1 MSLTS
6 DLITYIGANST
17 AFETIEHAWT
27 MQPLDDL
34 PNNTPALLVFP
45 GNEAS
50 KPGTAQTCVIQET
63 IKEINIFMV
72 CPVADLET
80 LKDELNSV
88 ILGWQY
94 TIRHEPLEHFK
105 GMPQDIKGN
114 HIWYLETFSTVYQ
127 RRSS

>member
-34 PNNTPALLVFP
+34 PNTTPALLIFP

-50 KPGTAQTCVIQET
+50 KPSIASCVIQET
-63 IKEINIFMV
+63 IKEVSIFIV
-72 CPVADLET
+72 CTVDDLET
-80 LKDELNSV
+80 LKEELNRV

-94 TIRHEPLEHFK
+94 SQNYTPLEHVK
-105 GMPQDIKGN
+105 SMPQDIKGT
-114 HIWYLETFSTVYQ
+114 HIWYLEIFSTMYQ